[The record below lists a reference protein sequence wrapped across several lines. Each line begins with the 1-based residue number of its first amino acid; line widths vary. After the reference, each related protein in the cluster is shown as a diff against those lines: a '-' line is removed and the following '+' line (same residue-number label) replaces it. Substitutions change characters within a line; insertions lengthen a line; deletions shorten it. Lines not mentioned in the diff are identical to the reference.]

1 MELRHLRYFIAV
13 AEEKHMT
20 RAAERLGI
28 QQPPLSM
35 QIRAL
40 EQELDVQLFRRTAA
54 RRRTDRCRR
63 RLSRPRPRRSS
74 IRSIVRSRPPAAP
87 RAASKGRV
95 VVGFTSSAPFHPFVP
110 RVIRAFREM
119 SPLVSLVLEESGSSE
134 LVQGLHNEE
143 IDAAFIRSP
152 VADVVGL
159 TVRPLLR
166 GEDGRRAAEGTS
178 ARERRSQ
185 EKTAQSAP
193 RRCRWRISPTETF
206 ILYKR
211 PGGPGLY
218 DTIITACRGAGFS
231 PHVGQEAPRIIS
243 TLNLVAA
250 GLGVSLVPESLR
262 RLQMDGVV
270 YRELADNAQLT
281 APLILAC
288 RARRER
294 SGRATLHRSRAEHGR
309 AHRCRR
315 ASCADVRR
323 AAVQQAVSGAD
334 AVHEHRRQGDAAAT
348 SSHAPGMRAGRTPRL
363 RQRRPG
369 AAHRV
374 DGALQAR
381 LADPRWKTG
390 EDLLRA
396 GRRRAR

>member
-1 MELRHLRYFIAV
+1 MELRHLRYFVAV

-40 EQELDVQLFRRTAA
+40 EQELEVQLFRRQPRGVELTDAGAAFLDRARVILDQVDRATATT
-54 RRRTDRCRR
+54 RRTARGEQ
-63 RLSRPRPRRSS
+63 
-74 IRSIVRSRPPAAP
+74 
-87 RAASKGRV
+87 GRV

-134 LVQGLHNEE
+134 LVQGLNNEE

-159 TVRPLLR
+159 TVRPLLQ
-166 GEDGRRAAEGTS
+166 EPMLVAAPLGHPLAKGVNSKTPPLPLS
-178 ARERRSQ
+178 AL
-185 EKTAQSAP
+185 AN
-193 RRCRWRISPTETF
+193 ETF

-218 DTIITACRGAGFS
+218 DTIITACRSAGFS
-231 PHVGQEAPRIIS
+231 PRVGQEAPRIIS

-250 GLGVSLVPESLR
+250 GLGVSVVPESLR

-270 YRELADNAQLT
+270 YRRIAGGVALK

-288 RARRER
+288 RRGGNSAAV
-294 SGRATLHRSRAEHGR
+294 GRFIDLVRNAAEHIE
-309 AHRCRR
+309 
-315 ASCADVRR
+315 
-323 AAVQQAVSGAD
+323 AD
-334 AVHEHRRQGDAAAT
+334 A
-348 SSHAPGMRAGRTPRL
+348 
-363 RQRRPG
+363 
-369 AAHRV
+369 
-374 DGALQAR
+374 
-381 LADPRWKTG
+381 
-390 EDLLRA
+390 
-396 GRRRAR
+396 

>member
-13 AEEKHMT
+13 ADEKHIT
-20 RAAERLGI
+20 RAAEKLGI
-28 QQPPLSM
+28 QQPPLSL

-40 EQELDVQLFRRTAA
+40 EDELGVQLFRRKPRGVELTDAGAAFLERARLILDQVERATATT
-54 RRRTDRCRR
+54 RRTARGEQ
-63 RLSRPRPRRSS
+63 
-74 IRSIVRSRPPAAP
+74 
-87 RAASKGRV
+87 GRV

-110 RVIRAFREM
+110 RVIRAFREI

-159 TVRPLLR
+159 TVRPLLEEPMLVAVPS
-166 GEDGRRAAEGTS
+166 GHALAKGVNS
-178 ARERRSQ
+178 
-185 EKTAQSAP
+185 KTAPLPLSALAK
-193 RRCRWRISPTETF
+193 ETF

-231 PHVGQEAPRIIS
+231 PRVGQEAPRIIS

-250 GLGVSLVPESLR
+250 GLGVSVVPESLR

-270 YRELADNAQLT
+270 YRRLEESAALS

-288 RARRER
+288 RRGENA
-294 SGRATLHRSRAEHGR
+294 
-309 AHRCRR
+309 
-315 ASCADVRR
+315 
-323 AAVQQAVSGAD
+323 AAVQ
-334 AVHEHRRQGDAAAT
+334 RFI
-348 SSHAPGMRAGRTPRL
+348 
-363 RQRRPG
+363 
-369 AAHRV
+369 
-374 DGALQAR
+374 
-381 LADPRWKTG
+381 
-390 EDLLRA
+390 DLVQTTA
-396 GRRRAR
+396 EQMDDE

>member
-35 QIRAL
+35 QIRSL
-40 EQELDVQLFRRTAA
+40 EQELDVQLFRRQPRGVELTDAGVAFLDRA
-54 RRRTDRCRR
+54 RVILDQVDRALATTRRTARGEQ
-63 RLSRPRPRRSS
+63 
-74 IRSIVRSRPPAAP
+74 
-87 RAASKGRV
+87 GRV

-110 RVIRAFREM
+110 RVIRAFREI

-159 TVRPLLR
+159 TVRPLLQER
-166 GEDGRRAAEGTS
+166 MVVALPKGHSLAGGGRKRKATQSRTAPLPLAEL
-178 ARERRSQ
+178 A
-185 EKTAQSAP
+185 
-193 RRCRWRISPTETF
+193 TETF

-270 YRELADNAQLT
+270 YRKLADNAQLT

-288 RARRER
+288 RRGENAASVQRFIDLVQ
-294 SGRATLHRSRAEHGR
+294 STAEHI
-309 AHRCRR
+309 
-315 ASCADVRR
+315 
-323 AAVQQAVSGAD
+323 D
-334 AVHEHRRQGDAAAT
+334 AE
-348 SSHAPGMRAGRTPRL
+348 SEL
-363 RQRRPG
+363 R
-369 AAHRV
+369 
-374 DGALQAR
+374 
-381 LADPRWKTG
+381 
-390 EDLLRA
+390 
-396 GRRRAR
+396 

>member
-40 EQELDVQLFRRTAA
+40 EQELDVQLFRRQPRGVELTDAGVAFLDRA
-54 RRRTDRCRR
+54 RVILDQVERALATTRRTARGEQ
-63 RLSRPRPRRSS
+63 
-74 IRSIVRSRPPAAP
+74 
-87 RAASKGRV
+87 GRV

-159 TVRPLLR
+159 TVRPLLQEAMVVALPK
-166 GEDGRRAAEGTS
+166 GHPLAKSRAAPLPLAEL
-178 ARERRSQ
+178 A
-185 EKTAQSAP
+185 
-193 RRCRWRISPTETF
+193 TETF

-270 YRELADNAQLT
+270 YRKLADNEHLT

-288 RARRER
+288 RRGENAASVQRFIDLVQ
-294 SGRATLHRSRAEHGR
+294 STAEHI
-309 AHRCRR
+309 
-315 ASCADVRR
+315 
-323 AAVQQAVSGAD
+323 D
-334 AVHEHRRQGDAAAT
+334 AE
-348 SSHAPGMRAGRTPRL
+348 SEPR
-363 RQRRPG
+363 
-369 AAHRV
+369 
-374 DGALQAR
+374 
-381 LADPRWKTG
+381 
-390 EDLLRA
+390 
-396 GRRRAR
+396 

>member
-13 AEEKHMT
+13 ADEKHIT
-20 RAAERLGI
+20 RAAQKLGI
-28 QQPPLSM
+28 QQPPLSL

-40 EQELDVQLFRRTAA
+40 EDELGVQLFRRKPRGVELTDAGAA
-54 RRRTDRCRR
+54 FLERARSILEQVERAAATTRRTARGEQ
-63 RLSRPRPRRSS
+63 
-74 IRSIVRSRPPAAP
+74 
-87 RAASKGRV
+87 GRV

-110 RVIRAFREM
+110 RVIRTFREM

-159 TVRPLLR
+159 TVRPLLEEPMLVAVPS
-166 GEDGRRAAEGTS
+166 GHPLAKGVNS
-178 ARERRSQ
+178 
-185 EKTAQSAP
+185 KTAPLPLAALAK
-193 RRCRWRISPTETF
+193 ETF

-231 PHVGQEAPRIIS
+231 PRVGQEAPRIIS

-250 GLGVSLVPESLR
+250 GLGVSVVPESLR

-270 YRELADNAQLT
+270 YRRLEESATLS

-288 RARRER
+288 RRGENA
-294 SGRATLHRSRAEHGR
+294 
-309 AHRCRR
+309 
-315 ASCADVRR
+315 
-323 AAVQQAVSGAD
+323 AAVQRFIDLVQTTA
-334 AVHEHRRQGDAAAT
+334 EQ
-348 SSHAPGMRAGRTPRL
+348 M
-363 RQRRPG
+363 
-369 AAHRV
+369 
-374 DGALQAR
+374 
-381 LADPRWKTG
+381 
-390 EDLLRA
+390 EDE
-396 GRRRAR
+396 